1 MQLNGGPNRSVSPP
15 LTEPEPAPLDAE
27 AALAEAEAQATK
39 VRHADR
45 RMAWVL
51 LGFAVTWVAQ
61 VSVISLWRSPSALI
75 VMLIIAAVGC
85 AVIIWLGVGIR
96 AYSRTGI
103 GWLLGATATFFV
115 WQLVVTAVTFGFG
128 WWRLEHTLAPSI
140 NAALSVI
147 PLIVGAVVLGRR

>member
-1 MQLNGGPNRSVSPP
+1 MSSPQP
-15 LTEPEPAPLDAE
+15 TQLDAR
-27 AALAEAEAQATK
+27 AAVAEAEAQAAK

-51 LGFAVTWVAQ
+51 IGFAVTWVAE
-61 VSVISLWRSPSALI
+61 VSVTSLWRSPSAMI
-75 VMLIIAAVGC
+75 VVLIIVAVGC
-85 AVIIWLGVGIR
+85 ALVIWLGVGIR

-103 GWLLGATATFFV
+103 GWLLGTAATFFV

-140 NAALSVI
+140 NAAISVI
-147 PLIVGAVVLGRR
+147 PLIAGAIVLGRR